1 MIGKYIKSRILS
13 VLEVSLALFM
23 VSLLYTRDD
32 HFTECDLIHKLLDDI

>member
-32 HFTECDLIHKLLDDI
+32 FTECDLIHKLLDDI